1 MQGSK
6 IKIEKYMTQ
15 KTLTVKQ
22 AYTGEVLAELAMHD
36 SAQVEQMLSTAQ
48 KQHRAGR
55 LSETRRITV
64 LQKLADLVKAEHE
77 DFSRLIANEGGK
89 PIRDARVE
97 VTRAI
102 SGIHIAIREL
112 GNIKGKKI
120 PMDYTPAG
128 AGHEAHTILEPIGV
142 VVAVSA
148 FNHPLN
154 LAIHQVI
161 PAIATGCPVII
172 KPASLTPLCTLRL
185 AELIQQA
192 GLPVGWV
199 QVALLNNENAEKL
212 VTDTRVAFFS
222 FIGSAKVGW
231 YLKSKLAPGVRCAL
245 EHGGVAPLIFDECA
259 DEEGFVN
266 GVVKASM
273 YHSGQVCVSVQRVYV
288 PASRAQNLAQKIA
301 TVAAGQIVGNSINEN
316 TDLGPLIS
324 PKETDRI
331 EVWVNEAVA
340 SGAQL
345 ITGGKRINAVSY
357 EPTVLL
363 NPPKDAKV
371 STQEVFAPVVCVYG
385 YQVLDEAIEQANS
398 LKVSFQ
404 SSIFSDNIET
414 AMEVAK
420 KLQASAVMINDY
432 TTFRVDWMPFAG
444 RKHSGYGVGGIGYTM
459 RDMLE
464 HKMIVV
470 KS

>member
-1 MQGSK
+1 M
-6 IKIEKYMTQ
+6 I
-15 KTLTVKQ
+15 VKQ
-22 AYTGEVLAELAMHD
+22 AYTGKVLAELQMHD
-36 SAQVEQMLSTAQ
+36 GVQVEQMLSNAQ
-48 KQHRAGR
+48 ERHQIGR
-55 LSETRRITV
+55 LPEIQRIEI
-64 LQKLADLVKAEHE
+64 LQKLADLVEAEHE
-77 DFSRLIANEGGK
+77 DFSCLIANEGGK

-102 SGIHIAIREL
+102 SGIRIAIREL

-128 AGHEAHTILEPIGV
+128 AGHKAHTILEPIGV

-192 GLPVGWV
+192 GLPAGWV

-212 VTDTRVAFFS
+212 VTDPRVAFFS

-231 YLKSKLAPGVRCAL
+231 YLKSKLAFGTRCAL
-245 EHGGVAPLIFDECA
+245 EHGGVAPLIFDEYA

-288 PASRAQNLAQKIA
+288 PEKRAQDLAEKIA
-301 TVAAGQIVGNSINEN
+301 TIAARQVVGDAIDEN

-324 PKETDRI
+324 PKEIDRI
-331 EVWVNEAVA
+331 EDWVNAAVA

-345 ITGGKRINAVSY
+345 MTGGKRINAVSY
-357 EPTVLL
+357 APTVLL
-363 NPPKDAKV
+363 NPAKDAKV
-371 STQEVFAPVVCVYG
+371 STQEVFAPVVCIYG
-385 YQVLDEAIEQANS
+385 YKTLEEAIEQANS
-398 LKVSFQ
+398 LEVSFQ
-404 SSIFSDNIET
+404 SSVFSDNAET
-414 AMEVAK
+414 AMAIAK

-432 TTFRVDWMPFAG
+432 TTFRVDWMPFSG
-444 RKHSGYGVGGIGYTM
+444 RKHSGYGIGGIGYSM

-464 HKMIVV
+464 YKMIVS
-470 KS
+470 KG